1 MRFTDDFIEEVRAKN
16 NIVDVISGYVRLTRK
31 GSSYMGL
38 CPFHGEKTPSF
49 SVHPGRQMYHC
60 FGCGASGD
68 VFSFLMEYDRNTF
81 QEAVANLAQRAGM
94 ELPEDTG
101 DEDKKRE
108 DSKRARLL
116 EINKEAAKFY
126 YIALQKKGGAA
137 ALSYLRNRGLTDETI
152 KSFGLGYSE
161 KTGTAL
167 YRYLKGKGY
176 DDALLKESGLFS
188 VDKKGEF
195 RDKFWNRVMFPI
207 MDINRRVIGFGG
219 RVMGDSKPK
228 YLNSPETVVFNKSR
242 NLYGLYEAKTAGRRR
257 IILCEGYMDVI
268 AMHQAGFKNAAASLG
283 TAFTSQMANM
293 IRRYTSEAVLMYDS
307 DEAGI
312 TAALRAIPILR
323 EAGVGQK
330 VVDLSPYKDP
340 DEFIKGL
347 GAEELD
353 KRINNAE
360 NGFLFEVRQL
370 QKNYDMNDPQGVA
383 DFRNEVTKRLLN
395 FPDEIERSA
404 YMESL
409 SRIYNID
416 IKLMQR
422 QLGNLAMRGITAQK
436 ESPPSEADTEKKR
449 AKDTRAVRTEKLLV
463 CWISRSP
470 ALLKKIKEYITPDD
484 FTDPVARKI
493 VEKLLA
499 SGPEYTPASV
509 LNIFEDED
517 EKQAAARILEMKDP
531 PDVSAEMDS
540 AVREVLTT
548 IKNNSYDRELENM
561 NRGDMQAMQ
570 RMLDQK
576 KALEDL
582 KKRNF

>member
-68 VFSFLMEYDRNTF
+68 VFSFLMEYERNTF

-94 ELPEDTG
+94 ELPEETGGEDT
-101 DEDKKRE
+101 KRE

-126 YIALQKKGGAA
+126 YIALHKKGGAG
-137 ALSYLRNRGLTDETI
+137 ALSYLKNRGLSDETI

-167 YRYLKGKGY
+167 YRYLKEKGY
-176 DDALLKESGLFS
+176 DDASLKDSGLFS
-188 VDKKGEF
+188 TDKKGEF

-207 MDINRRVIGFGG
+207 MDINRKVIGFGG

-242 NLYGLYEAKTAGRRR
+242 NLYGLYDAKTAGRRR

-283 TAFTSQMANM
+283 TAFTSQMANL

-307 DEAGI
+307 DKAGI

-323 EAGVGQK
+323 EAGLAQK

-347 GAEELD
+347 GAEELN
-353 KRINNAE
+353 KRINSAE

-370 QKNYDMNDPQGVA
+370 RENYDMNDPQGVA
-383 DFRNEVTKRLLN
+383 DFRNEVTKRLLA
-395 FPDEIERSA
+395 FPDEIERTA

-422 QLGNLAMRGITAQK
+422 QLGNLAMRGVTANK
-436 ESPPSEADTEKKR
+436 ESPPYETAVEKNR
-449 AKDTRAVRTEKLLV
+449 AKDTRAVKAEKLLV

-470 ALLKKIKEYITPDD
+470 ALLKKIKGYVTPDD
-484 FTDPVARKI
+484 FTDKVSAKI
-493 VEKLLA
+493 VEKLL
-499 SGPEYTPASV
+499 SSDSDYSPASV

-517 EKQAAARILEMKDP
+517 EKQTAARILEMRDP
-531 PDVSAEMDS
+531 PEGEDEYNE

-548 IKNNSYDRELENM
+548 IKNNSYDRELEKM
-561 NRGDMQAMQ
+561 NRGDMQALQ

-576 KALEDL
+576 KTLEDL
-582 KKRNF
+582 KKRKF